1 MELSVKEDLLSSKL
15 LDSLDLDVG
24 TLSRDYQMKELIKQK
39 NKGDSKMH
47 EKNDDIKELRDL
59 IGYESVVIT
68 QKQPPFEEKKPPA

>member
-24 TLSRDYQMKELIKQK
+24 TLNRDYQMKELIKQK
-39 NKGDSKMH
+39 NKADPKIN

-59 IGYESVVIT
+59 IGY
-68 QKQPPFEEKKPPA
+68 